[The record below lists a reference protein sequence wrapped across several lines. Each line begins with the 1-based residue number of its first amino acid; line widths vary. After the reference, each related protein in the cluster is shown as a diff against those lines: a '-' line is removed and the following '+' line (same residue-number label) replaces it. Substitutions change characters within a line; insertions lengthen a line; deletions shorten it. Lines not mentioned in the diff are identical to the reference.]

1 MKLNVEKS
9 ITIAQP
15 EKDLEM
21 QKNIL
26 DTRQLNIDNLKYSIL
41 IRKELK
47 KDINEKHKDL
57 RENKTS
63 MDQFKI
69 RIDNQDSCIS
79 KQQQQITKL
88 NQKIYD
94 MYLENTK
101 RDKKI
106 NDLNKD
112 LKKLSQ
118 KIDLIGCR
126 DFLINLFNDFCS
138 LFCVFH
144 NGNYAATANIIAEN
158 IKNTKDNELK
168 KFALKVNLIK
178 FIKNLANLIEDSDNL
193 SHYFFKELSIRF
205 ENENVQEITI
215 EEDIKKNITKCQQA
229 FNQYFNYNFDL
240 YFNFLK
246 NECDYSNY
254 IFNNLEISNNSLLDA
269 IKRFNNNDKNKN
281 I

>member
-1 MKLNVEKS
+1 M
-9 ITIAQP
+9 
-15 EKDLEM
+15 
-21 QKNIL
+21 
-26 DTRQLNIDNLKYSIL
+26 
-41 IRKELK
+41 K
-47 KDINEKHKDL
+47 KDINEKNKDL
-57 RENKTS
+57 RENKNS
-63 MDQFKI
+63 LDQYKI
-69 RIDNQDSCIS
+69 KIDNQDSCIL

-88 NQKIYD
+88 NQTIYD
-94 MYLENTK
+94 MGKENTE

-112 LKKLSQ
+112 LKMLSN
-118 KIDLIGCR
+118 KMDLIGCR
-126 DFLINLFNDFCS
+126 DFLRKIFNDFCS

-178 FIKNLANLIEDSDNL
+178 FIKN
-193 SHYFFKELSIRF
+193 LSIRF

-269 IKRFNNNDKNKN
+269 IKRFNNNDNNKN